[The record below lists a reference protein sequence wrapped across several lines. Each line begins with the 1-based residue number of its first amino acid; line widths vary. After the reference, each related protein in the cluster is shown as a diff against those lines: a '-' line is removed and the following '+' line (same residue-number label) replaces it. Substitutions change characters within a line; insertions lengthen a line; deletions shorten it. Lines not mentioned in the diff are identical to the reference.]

1 MGMRLLISRRVE
13 ITMYMAKLTIVIFI
27 VLLFG
32 CNYPSTFDRE
42 VWIKHPQVEEIYNPR
57 AMMMQD
63 LMKNNLKPGM
73 SKKALMDLLGKPYK
87 EGIEQRLPENM
98 VIPEAISFENPENL
112 KSENADKVMAAIN
125 NFYRLNA
132 KPVFVIR
139 YPVGWSTIDPNF
151 FVIIMNEEGQVEKY
165 RVEQS

>member
-1 MGMRLLISRRVE
+1 
-13 ITMYMAKLTIVIFI
+13 MYMAKLTVGFLI

-42 VWIKHPQVEEIYNPR
+42 VWIKHPQLVDTYNPR
-57 AMMMQD
+57 ATMVQD
-63 LMKNNLKPGM
+63 LVKNKLKPGM
-73 SKKALMDLLGKPYK
+73 SRKAVLDLLGKPYR
-87 EGIEQRLPENM
+87 EGIEQRLADSI
-98 VIPEAISFENPENL
+98 VIPDSISFRNPENL

-125 NFYRLNA
+125 NFNRLYA
-132 KPVFVIR
+132 KPVYIIR

-151 FVIIMNEEGQVEKY
+151 LVIIMNEKGRVKKY